1 MENLSESSAA
11 RLPALVDR
19 AAQALATA
27 RTAAEV
33 LEARDAAG
41 LAYDLAKTAARLAQ
55 AKGAHDSLIAAAH
68 RVQADALMIEARA
81 KRRLADEYDRAQARG
96 EVATRGG
103 ERSGREHSPAVP
115 TAADLGLTRK
125 MVYQARQ
132 LRDAEARLFAGGEVG
147 EITGHASVFD
157 VRDSHAS
164 AVAPGA
170 FAASLEDW
178 KRKGRT
184 PPMLW
189 QHDPAE
195 PIGAWTSL
203 AEDSFGLKVSGQL
216 NLEVARAR
224 EAWSLIKQGALTG
237 LSIGVNV
244 AEERYDKTNEIRV
257 LTE

>member
-68 RVQADALMIEARA
+68 RVQADALLIESRA

-96 EVATRGG
+96 EVQRHGDV
-103 ERSGREHSPAVP
+103 PAGNIVP

>member
-1 MENLSESSAA
+1 
-11 RLPALVDR
+11 
-19 AAQALATA
+19 
-27 RTAAEV
+27 
-33 LEARDAAG
+33 
-41 LAYDLAKTAARLAQ
+41 
-55 AKGAHDSLIAAAH
+55 
-68 RVQADALMIEARA
+68 
-81 KRRLADEYDRAQARG
+81 
-96 EVATRGG
+96 
-103 ERSGREHSPAVP
+103 VP

>member
-1 MENLSESSAA
+1 MPSPI
-11 RLPALVDR
+11 RLTCDGPN
-19 AAQALATA
+19 
-27 RTAAEV
+27 
-33 LEARDAAG
+33 
-41 LAYDLAKTAARLAQ
+41 
-55 AKGAHDSLIAAAH
+55 
-68 RVQADALMIEARA
+68 
-81 KRRLADEYDRAQARG
+81 
-96 EVATRGG
+96 
-103 ERSGREHSPAVP
+103 
-115 TAADLGLTRK
+115 
-125 MVYQARQ
+125 
-132 LRDAEARLFAGGEVG
+132 ARLFAGGEVG
-147 EITGHASVFD
+147 EITGYASAFD

-178 KRKGRT
+178 RRKRRT

-203 AEDSFGLKVSGQL
+203 AEDTRGLKVSGQL

-244 AEERYDKTNEIRV
+244 AEERYDKANEIRV
-257 LTE
+257 LTKIDLWEVSLVTFPANPETHIEPVRFADKSSFERFLRQHGVAKAAARRLATGGWPALLKPEPQPDPSLARLLARIDAATAQTRKVSFLKG